1 MMTKKFTKAQQE
13 ALEAAKAALDR
24 TPWQMT
30 VKTGKAGTPTL
41 EIINTEWDSPELYG
55 RISYSTLRHC
65 RDTIQTILSRVH
77 DELGRPLGIQV
88 LIDDR
93 IAFRGTL
100 PLSIEAGTKLALI
113 AILAHGIKDP
123 AHIEL
128 LARRIGRYTRE
139 EAGYWLGKVT
149 IPIYGDGS
157 LAWARTGLRIML
169 TGQPG
174 DKEPIEAALDKL
186 RGW

>member
-13 ALEAAKAALDR
+13 ALEAAKAAMKDM
-24 TPWQMT
+24 PWQMT
-30 VKTGKAGTPTL
+30 VKTGRNGTPTL
-41 EIINTEWDSPELYG
+41 EIVNTEWDSPETYG

-77 DELGRPLGIQV
+77 DKLGRPLGIQA

-93 IAFRGTL
+93 TAFRGTL
-100 PLSIEAGTKLALI
+100 PLSIETGTKLALI

-123 AHIEL
+123 DRIEL
-128 LARRIGRYTRE
+128 LTRRIGRFTYE
-139 EAGYWLGKVT
+139 EASYWLGKAT
-149 IPIYGDGS
+149 IPVYGDGS

-169 TGQPG
+169 AGQPG